1 MKKNIVT
8 VIYKYINKKHNNEE
22 LLKDLNE
29 LKELYPKNKKTIT
42 KFITEINKIMSSSL
56 SDIERDS
63 KIEELILKS
72 EYNIET
78 AKTMSPMDVANMIGD
93 LFYLEYLPAIDQEYF
108 DEMVNACVENGE
120 REYAWRLALNYDR
133 RFDMDKIETYF
144 IDIKD
149 SYYLAELVSIQD
161 NPNYSRITTKLINSK
176 DKELIQKVLSKNYIE
191 FPEELKA
198 KLEKFIK
205 D

>member
-8 VIYKYINKKHNNEE
+8 IIFKYINKKHNNEE

-29 LKELYPKNKKTIT
+29 LIELYPKDKDIIIKY
-42 KFITEINKIMSSSL
+42 ITEINEIMNSTL
-56 SDIERDS
+56 LDIERDS
-63 KIEELILKS
+63 KIEELLIKS
-72 EYNIET
+72 KYNIDT
-78 AKTMSPMDVANMIGD
+78 AKNMSPMDVANMIGD
-93 LFYLEYLPAIDQEYF
+93 LFYLEYLPDIDQEYF
-108 DEMVNACVENGE
+108 YEMVEECIKNDKKEC
-120 REYAWRLALNYDR
+120 AWRLALNYDG

-149 SYYLAELVSIQD
+149 SYYLAELISIQD
-161 NPNYSRITTKLINSK
+161 NPNYSGITTKLINSK
-176 DKELIQKVLSKNYIE
+176 DKELIQKMLSKEYIE
-191 FPEELKA
+191 FPDALKT

>member
-8 VIYKYINKKHNNEE
+8 VVFKYINKKHNKEE

-29 LKELYPKNKKTIT
+29 LIELYPKDEKIIT
-42 KFITEINKIMSSSL
+42 EFITEINKITASSL
-56 SDIERDS
+56 LDIERDS

-72 EYNIET
+72 EYYIST
-78 AKTMSPMDVANMIGD
+78 AKSMSPMDVANMIGD
-93 LFYLEYLPAIDQEYF
+93 LFYLECLPAIDQEFF
-108 DEMVNACVENGE
+108 DEMVDACVENGE
-120 REYAWRLALNYDR
+120 KEYAWRLALNYDR

-149 SYYLAELVSIQD
+149 SYYLAELISIQD

-176 DKELIQKVLSKNYIE
+176 DKELIEKILSKNYIE
-191 FPEELKA
+191 FPDELKT
-198 KLEKFIK
+198 KLEKYIK
-205 D
+205 H

>member
-8 VIYKYINKKHNNEE
+8 VVFKYINKKHNKEE

-29 LKELYPKNKKTIT
+29 LIELYPKDEKIIT
-42 KFITEINKIMSSSL
+42 EFITEINKITASSL
-56 SDIERDS
+56 LDIEVDS

-72 EYNIET
+72 KYYIST
-78 AKTMSPMDVANMIGD
+78 AKSMSPMDVANMIGD
-93 LFYLEYLPAIDQEYF
+93 LFYLECLPAIDQEFF
-108 DEMVNACVENGE
+108 DEMVDACVENGE
-120 REYAWRLALNYDR
+120 KEYAWRLALNYDR

-149 SYYLAELVSIQD
+149 SYYLAELISIQD

-176 DKELIQKVLSKNYIE
+176 DKELIEKILSKNYIE
-191 FPEELKA
+191 FPDELKT
-198 KLEKFIK
+198 KLEKYIK
-205 D
+205 H

>member
-78 AKTMSPMDVANMIGD
+78 AKSMSPMDVANMIGD
-93 LFYLEYLPAIDQEYF
+93 LFYLECLPAIDQEYF

-149 SYYLAELVSIQD
+149 SYYLAELISIQD

>member
-29 LKELYPKNKKTIT
+29 LIELYPKDKKIIT
-42 KFITEINKIMSSSL
+42 KFITEINKIMASSL

-78 AKTMSPMDVANMIGD
+78 AKSMSPMDVANMIGD
-93 LFYLEYLPAIDQEYF
+93 LFYLECLPAIDQEYF

-120 REYAWRLALNYDR
+120 KEYAWRLALNYDR

-149 SYYLAELVSIQD
+149 SYYLAELISIQD
-161 NPNYSRITTKLINSK
+161 NPNYSRIATKLINSK
-176 DKELIQKVLSKNYIE
+176 DKELIQKILSKNYIE
-191 FPEELKA
+191 FPDELKT

>member
-8 VIYKYINKKHNNEE
+8 VVFKYINKKHNKEE

-29 LKELYPKNKKTIT
+29 LIELYPKDEKIIT
-42 KFITEINKIMSSSL
+42 EFITEINKITASSL
-56 SDIERDS
+56 LDIERDS
-63 KIEELILKS
+63 KIEELLLKS
-72 EYNIET
+72 EYYIST

-93 LFYLEYLPAIDQEYF
+93 LFYLECLPAIDQEFF
-108 DEMVNACVENGE
+108 DEMVDACVENGE
-120 REYAWRLALNYDR
+120 KEYAWRLALNYDK

-149 SYYLAELVSIQD
+149 SYYLAELISIQD

-176 DKELIQKVLSKNYIE
+176 DKELIEKILSKNYIE
-191 FPEELKA
+191 FPDKLKT
-198 KLEKFIK
+198 KLEKYIK
-205 D
+205 H

>member
-29 LKELYPKNKKTIT
+29 LIELYPKDKKIIT
-42 KFITEINKIMSSSL
+42 EFITEINKITASSL
-56 SDIERDS
+56 LDIERDS

-78 AKTMSPMDVANMIGD
+78 AKTMSSMDVANMIGD
-93 LFYLEYLPAIDQEYF
+93 LFYLECLPAIDQEFF
-108 DEMVNACVENGE
+108 DEMVDACVENGE
-120 REYAWRLALNYDR
+120 KEYAWRLALNYDG

-149 SYYLAELVSIQD
+149 SYYLAELISIQD

-176 DKELIQKVLSKNYIE
+176 DKELIEKILSKNYIE
-191 FPEELKA
+191 FPDELKT
-198 KLEKFIK
+198 KLEKYIK
-205 D
+205 H

>member
-8 VIYKYINKKHNNEE
+8 VIYKYINKNHNNEE

-29 LKELYPKNKKTIT
+29 LIKLYPKDKDIIIKY
-42 KFITEINKIMSSSL
+42 ITEINEIMNSTL
-56 SDIERDS
+56 LDIERDS

-93 LFYLEYLPAIDQEYF
+93 LFYLKCLQDIDQEYF
-108 DEMVNACVENGE
+108 DEMVDECVENDE
-120 REYAWRLALNYDR
+120 KEYAWRLALNYDG

-149 SYYLAELVSIQD
+149 SYYLAEIKNNQD
-161 NPNYSRITTKLINSK
+161 NPKYSGITTKLINSK
-176 DKELIQKVLSKNYIE
+176 DKELIQKMLSKEYIE
-191 FPEELKA
+191 FPDALKT

>member
-8 VIYKYINKKHNNEE
+8 VVFKYINKKHNKEE

-29 LKELYPKNKKTIT
+29 LIELYPKDEKIIT
-42 KFITEINKIMSSSL
+42 EFITEINKITASSL
-56 SDIERDS
+56 LDIERDS
-63 KIEELILKS
+63 KIEELLLKS
-72 EYNIET
+72 EYYIST

-93 LFYLEYLPAIDQEYF
+93 LFYLECLPAIDQEFF
-108 DEMVNACVENGE
+108 DEMVDACVENGE
-120 REYAWRLALNYDR
+120 KEYAWRLALNYDR

-149 SYYLAELVSIQD
+149 SYYLAELISIQD

-176 DKELIQKVLSKNYIE
+176 DKELIEKILSKNYIE
-191 FPEELKA
+191 FPDKLKT
-198 KLEKFIK
+198 KLEKYIK
-205 D
+205 H

>member
-149 SYYLAELVSIQD
+149 SYYLAELISIQD

>member
-29 LKELYPKNKKTIT
+29 LIELYPKDKKKIT
-42 KFITEINKIMSSSL
+42 EFITEINKIMASTL
-56 SDIERDS
+56 LDIERDS

-93 LFYLEYLPAIDQEYF
+93 LFYLECLPAIDQEYF
-108 DEMVNACVENGE
+108 DEMVDACVENDE
-120 REYAWRLALNYDR
+120 KEYAWRLALNYDGKI
-133 RFDMDKIETYF
+133 DMDKIETYF

-149 SYYLAELVSIQD
+149 SYYLAELISIQD

-176 DKELIQKVLSKNYIE
+176 DKELIQKMLSKEYIE
-191 FPEELKA
+191 FPDALKT

>member
-8 VIYKYINKKHNNEE
+8 VVFKYINKKHNKEE

-29 LKELYPKNKKTIT
+29 LIELYPKDEKIIT
-42 KFITEINKIMSSSL
+42 EFITEINKITASSL
-56 SDIERDS
+56 LDIERDS
-63 KIEELILKS
+63 KIEELLLKS
-72 EYNIET
+72 EYYIST

-93 LFYLEYLPAIDQEYF
+93 LFYLECLPAIDQEFF
-108 DEMVNACVENGE
+108 DEMVDACVENGE
-120 REYAWRLALNYDR
+120 KEYAWRLALNYDR

-149 SYYLAELVSIQD
+149 SYYLAELISIQD

-176 DKELIQKVLSKNYIE
+176 DKELIEKILSKNYIE
-191 FPEELKA
+191 FPDELKT
-198 KLEKFIK
+198 KLEKYIK
-205 D
+205 H

>member
-8 VIYKYINKKHNNEE
+8 VIYKYINKKHNNEG
-22 LLKDLNE
+22 LLNDLNE
-29 LKELYPKNKKTIT
+29 LIELYPKDKKIIT
-42 KFITEINKIMSSSL
+42 KFITEINKIKASSL
-56 SDIERDS
+56 SDIERNS

-93 LFYLEYLPAIDQEYF
+93 LFYLEYLPAMDQEYF
-108 DEMVNACVENGE
+108 DEMVNACVENNE

-149 SYYLAELVSIQD
+149 SYYLAELISIQD

-191 FPEELKA
+191 FPDELKT
-198 KLEKFIK
+198 KLEKCIK

>member
-29 LKELYPKNKKTIT
+29 LIELYPKDKKIIT
-42 KFITEINKIMSSSL
+42 KFITEINKIMASSL

-78 AKTMSPMDVANMIGD
+78 AKSMSPMDVANMIGE
-93 LFYLEYLPAIDQEYF
+93 LFYLECLPAIDQEFF
-108 DEMVNACVENGE
+108 DEMVDACVENGE
-120 REYAWRLALNYDR
+120 KEYAWRLALNYDR

-149 SYYLAELVSIQD
+149 SYYLAELISIQD
-161 NPNYSRITTKLINSK
+161 SPNYSRITTKLINSK
-176 DKELIQKVLSKNYIE
+176 DKELIEKILSKNYIE
-191 FPEELKA
+191 FPDELKT
-198 KLEKFIK
+198 KLEKYIK
-205 D
+205 H